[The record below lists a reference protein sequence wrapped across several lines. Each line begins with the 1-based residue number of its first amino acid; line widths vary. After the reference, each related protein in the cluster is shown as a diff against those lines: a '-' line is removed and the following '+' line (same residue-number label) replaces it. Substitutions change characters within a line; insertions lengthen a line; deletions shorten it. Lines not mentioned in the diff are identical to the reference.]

1 MPILANAKK
10 ALRVSKRKAEYNRI
24 IRSKLKTMF
33 DAVAKKMTLESLNEA
48 FSAVDKAVKRNIIH
62 INKAARLKRQLQ
74 ATVNKSDKKA

>member
-33 DAVAKKMTLESLNEA
+33 DAVAKKMTLETRSVHGVRMFETELIH
-48 FSAVDKAVKRNIIH
+48 AVPPRYIDQRF
-62 INKAARLKRQLQ
+62 ARLR
-74 ATVNKSDKKA
+74 SRIG